1 MKNKYRSG
9 YAEGGFLDDGA
20 AVDSVSGNDV
30 PAGSLQEEVRDDVPA
45 QLSEGEFVVPAD
57 VVRFIGLDKLMKMR
71 DQAKSGL
78 ARMEDEGQ
86 IGGAPTMTEGMPQ
99 VMSEDMYGDDPEM
112 DALIDGMDSNDF
124 ESSATAFAEGGFVQT
139 EDGRWIPKGATT
151 EAVSTSYEDMMGR
164 GFGSVPTTETLVYIN
179 EEGHKVY
186 IPVVDGEPAYAPPEG
201 YTLVLDEDVVEE
213 EVVEDTTGEAAVV
226 PDTSLSEKREKQ
238 QAVADLSESDKL
250 SRDRYKS
257 IESQA
262 SSDMSQEGIDKI
274 WGQMT
279 QQEKTVYE
287 QRMQD
292 PKWIDKFMTDGMA
305 PVDRMLAAIQTVNA
319 ENIRKGLSIRKSDT
333 STFSDESIDFKELLK
348 VVGKAAVVGIPGMMS
363 ATMVKKLGA
372 DSDEVLSAAEK
383 FLKGLGDTV
392 GSLGEG
398 SGRTGSESIQPTVSA
413 PQVYD
418 QKYWKENFYD
428 KGLGNSSKLIN
439 EQKLEIARD
448 TGLNA
453 YGNELTKSE
462 VDQLNE
468 MARIQDLKDK
478 NARTIEKRRIE
489 AEQEDNRIKAQQKA
503 DKDAQDR
510 ADYMA
515 QQEADKVAKQ
525 KADAERVRIAN
536 EQEDNRIKAQQKAD
550 KDAQDRANYRAQQEA
565 DKPTPTPTKTVTSDS
580 ARRSVS
586 AAPTKTV
593 TSDSARRSVSAA
605 PSHVGY
611 SQAAQQAASTSSQA
625 ARERSEWNVGGLAT
639 KKNRAPVKKMRSDPT
654 AGLASKKKAKQ
665 KAQAKKGALAAKR
678 T

>member
-1 MKNKYRSG
+1 
-9 YAEGGFLDDGA
+9 
-20 AVDSVSGNDV
+20 
-30 PAGSLQEEVRDDVPA
+30 
-45 QLSEGEFVVPAD
+45 
-57 VVRFIGLDKLMKMR
+57 
-71 DQAKSGL
+71 
-78 ARMEDEGQ
+78 
-86 IGGAPTMTEGMPQ
+86 
-99 VMSEDMYGDDPEM
+99 
-112 DALIDGMDSNDF
+112 
-124 ESSATAFAEGGFVQT
+124 
-139 EDGRWIPKGATT
+139 
-151 EAVSTSYEDMMGR
+151 
-164 GFGSVPTTETLVYIN
+164 
-179 EEGHKVY
+179 
-186 IPVVDGEPAYAPPEG
+186 
-201 YTLVLDEDVVEE
+201 
-213 EVVEDTTGEAAVV
+213 
-226 PDTSLSEKREKQ
+226 
-238 QAVADLSESDKL
+238 
-250 SRDRYKS
+250 
-257 IESQA
+257 
-262 SSDMSQEGIDKI
+262 
-274 WGQMT
+274 
-279 QQEKTVYE
+279 
-287 QRMQD
+287 
-292 PKWIDKFMTDGMA
+292 MA

-319 ENIRKGLSIRKSDT
+319 ENIRKGLSIRKSGT

-348 VVGKAAVVGIPGMMS
+348 IVGKAAVVGIPGMMTA
-363 ATMVKKLGA
+363 ATVKKLGA

-383 FLKGLGDTV
+383 FLKGLGDTI

-515 QQEADKVAKQ
+515 QQEADKVARQ
-525 KADAERVRIAN
+525 KAADKKAADKKAADKKAADKKAAADKAEAARVQGIIDAQNRQQQSQANIKEIARVKEAARVREEARVQGI
-536 EQEDNRIKAQQKAD
+536 I
-550 KDAQDRANYRAQQEA
+550 DAQNRQQQSQTTT
-565 DKPTPTPTKTVTSDS
+565 TPP
-580 ARRSVS
+580 
-586 AAPTKTV
+586 PTKTV

-605 PSHVGY
+605 PSHKGY
-611 SQAAQQAASTSSQA
+611 SQAAQRAKASGAVTASTTGK
-625 ARERSEWNVGGLAT
+625 NTTGKKFNYGGLVSPSKPT
-639 KKNRAPVKKMRSDPT
+639 IKKMRNDNT

>member
-20 AVDSVSGNDV
+20 AVDPISGNEV
-30 PAGSLQEEVRDDVPA
+30 PTGSLQEEVRDDVPA

-112 DALIDGMDSNDF
+112 DALIDGMDSDDF

-186 IPVVDGEPAYAPPEG
+186 IPVVDGKPAYAPPEG

-348 VVGKAAVVGIPGMMS
+348 VVGKAALVGIPGMMTA
-363 ATMVKKLGA
+363 ATVKKLGA

-383 FLKGLGDTV
+383 FLKSLGDTI

-478 NARTIEKRRIE
+478 NARTIEKRRVEAEEKRRIE
-489 AEQEDNRIKAQQKA
+489 ADQEDNRIKAQQKA

-515 QQEADKVAKQ
+515 
-525 KADAERVRIAN
+525 
-536 EQEDNRIKAQQKAD
+536 
-550 KDAQDRANYRAQQEA
+550 AQDKAVIDKAVIDKATKDRAEQTAREREA
-565 DKPTPTPTKTVTSDS
+565 ALKRNNSSGGSGGGAT
-580 ARRSVS
+580 
-586 AAPTKTV
+586 
-593 TSDSARRSVSAA
+593 SAA
-605 PSHVGY
+605 PSSKGY
-611 SQAAQQAASTSSQA
+611 SQATQRAKAASSGYGGVSGGGGRA
-625 ARERSEWNVGGLAT
+625 KGGLITAAD
-639 KKNRAPVKKMRSDPT
+639 KPAIKKMRNDNTS
-654 AGLASKKKAKQ
+654 GLASKKKAKQ